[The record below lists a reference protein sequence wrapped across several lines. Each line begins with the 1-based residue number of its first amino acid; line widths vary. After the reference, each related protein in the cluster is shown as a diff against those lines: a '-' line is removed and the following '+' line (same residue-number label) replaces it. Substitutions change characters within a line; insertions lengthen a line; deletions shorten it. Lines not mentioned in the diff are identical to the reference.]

1 MQRLKSVVQLN
12 GSVTQILWA
21 KRGNDICAFRFLFV
35 QVYKIYDKNSALD
48 SVDVK
53 YCGNADG

>member
-1 MQRLKSVVQLN
+1 MVLLPRIHGV
-12 GSVTQILWA
+12 
-21 KRGNDICAFRFLFV
+21 KRGTDICNFRFLFV

-53 YCGNADG
+53 YCGNVDG